1 MRRRNFLKIAA
12 ATCFFP
18 HAVQSI
24 AQGIN
29 KNLPNILLILA
40 DDLGYGDLGC
50 YGQEII
56 KTPNLDKLA
65 QEGLR
70 FTQHYAGSTV
80 CAPSRACL
88 LTGQHTGHV
97 YIRGNGDVMMRPY
110 PADITIA
117 EVLKN
122 AGYTTAMIGKSS
134 LGCRTTPDLSGQKGF
149 DYFFGYI
156 SHEDAHHYFPEVL
169 YRNGEEIRYPGNK
182 LHEGTAYSQDLFLED
197 TLRYLEEERDK
208 PFFLHLSLQIPHAS
222 LCAPEEWKAKYRGQ
236 FDEEPTKQNHY
247 RSEPEP
253 RTTFAAMVSRM
264 DHDIGVIIEK
274 LKALKLDSN
283 TLVIFCSDNGAM
295 NEGGHDRSFFN
306 SSGPLRGG
314 KRDMYEGGIRVPFIA
329 WWPGRIAPG
338 TTTDHPAAFWDFPA
352 TACELAGTRMP
363 GTTDGISYLPTLL
376 GRTDAQETHE
386 YLYWEFHEQG
396 GKRAVRFDNWK
407 AVQTGMSKQPF
418 DAIELYDLSTDLAEE
433 HDIAGE
439 HPDVVERAETYFA
452 QARTEC
458 EIKQYNFPL

>member
-1 MRRRNFLKIAA
+1 MQRREFMKITGSVFLTGFVSKSFA
-12 ATCFFP
+12 AT
-18 HAVQSI
+18 AQQS
-24 AQGIN
+24 
-29 KNLPNILLILA
+29 KPNILFILA

-50 YGQEII
+50 YGQETI
-56 KTPNLDKLA
+56 KTPNIDKLA
-65 QEGLR
+65 QDGLR

-97 YIRGNGDVMMRPY
+97 HVRGNGEVMLRQNPD
-110 PADITIA
+110 DITIA

-134 LGCRTTPDLSGQKGF
+134 VGCRATPELSNEKGF
-149 DYFFGYI
+149 DHFFGYI
-156 SHEDAHHYFPEVL
+156 SHGDAHHYFPEVL
-169 YRNGEEIRYPGNK
+169 YRNGEEIRYPENK

-222 LCAPEEWKAKYRGQ
+222 LCAPEDWKTKYRGQ
-236 FDEEPTKQNHY
+236 FAEELTMQNHY

-253 RTTFAAMVSRM
+253 RTTFAAMISRM

-274 LKALKLDSN
+274 LKALGLDSN
-283 TLVIFCSDNGAM
+283 TLVIFTSDNGAM

-352 TACELAGTRMP
+352 TACELTDTQMP
-363 GTTDGISYLPTLL
+363 GNTDGISYLPTLL
-376 GRTDAQETHE
+376 GRTDAQQTHE

-407 AVQTGMSKQPF
+407 AVQTGMSKRPF
-418 DAIELYDLSTDLAEE
+418 DAIELYDLSSDLAEE
-433 HDIAGE
+433 HNVAAE
-439 HPDVVERAETYFA
+439 HPDIVERAEAYFA

-458 EIKQYNFPL
+458 EYEKFNFPL